1 MNLSLQST
9 FRHPSKSSILLLRG
23 AIVLVELWTPHI
35 FYVRFR
41 DKFLQGGVVSPTSK
55 PPTWRTRVS
64 LLVWHL
70 PQNLFGMGDAI
81 SSYATTDIAFDF
93 MDAHKLPHPATK
105 RFRQGGD
112 TIQGAK
118 SSLTCSKVLHG
129 ADGFTAPS
137 KEDELR
143 IFIDLEIHRHWPGLN
158 LRTLGPTASTLTVTS
173 QRTTCGYLHTML

>member
-1 MNLSLQST
+1 MD
-9 FRHPSKSSILLLRG
+9 G
-23 AIVLVELWTPHI
+23 
-35 FYVRFR
+35 
-41 DKFLQGGVVSPTSK
+41 
-55 PPTWRTRVS
+55 
-64 LLVWHL
+64 
-70 PQNLFGMGDAI
+70 AI

-93 MDAHKLPHPATK
+93 MGAHKLPHPATK

-129 ADGFTAPS
+129 ADGFTTPS

-158 LRTLGPTASTLTVTS
+158 LRTLGPTASTLTVTPHDVWIFTYYVLSVSLSRS
-173 QRTTCGYLHTML
+173 QKILSNDVTQVKMTLYRWWEFQEMRTFLTRERQSHVSDLHGISNGHKIIRA